1 MRKNLASPEAFRIF
15 TVYLKKKVMKLN
27 DQVQFKDKYGN
38 ITDGIVIDTN
48 YQCDYDERLNG
59 CVKLKVWHDNFGL
72 GWVNTLISKS
82 QILSI

>member
-1 MRKNLASPEAFRIF
+1 MQ
-15 TVYLKKKVMKLN
+15 LN
-27 DQVQFKDKYGN
+27 DQVQFKDKFGN

>member
-1 MRKNLASPEAFRIF
+1 MGRNRRPKRVPNTQML
-15 TVYLKKKVMKLN
+15 
-27 DQVQFKDKYGN
+27 QFKDKYGN

-48 YQCDYDERLNG
+48 YQCDFDERLNG